1 VFRRSSP
8 VCSSWTFALSVV
20 RQLHNAIIH
29 LMRCF
34 FVTPAN
40 DSTCEVAYVALSAPY
55 QPSA

>member
-40 DSTCEVAYVALSAPY
+40 DSTCEVAYVALSA
-55 QPSA
+55 